1 MKTNLLFIT
10 LSIILLSACSNDF
23 EFETLTNTEKDKID
37 RLTKLYEQYGW
48 TVDESSSESER
59 IKFLLESDEEEFK
72 YIITAFSSTHPTSR
86 AEISN
91 MPVKNYTVGKYAA
104 CAVFGKH
111 DFEFGTSTTVMEIV
125 YTNGYSAYVNK
136 SRADI
141 SPKAKWYPNLNH
153 ELFKWKGNIC
163 QPSVEG
169 IVKFGSFKRNLT
181 MVAYIEYDPNSNS
194 ISRGFVKHFH

>member
-86 AEISN
+86 AEIRD
-91 MPVKNYTVGKYAA
+91 MPVKNHKVDKYAA
-104 CAVFGKH
+104 CTVFGKH
-111 DFEFGTSTTVMEIV
+111 NFEFGSSTTAMEIV
-125 YTNGYSAYVNK
+125 YINGNWAYVNNSK
-136 SRADI
+136 ADI
-141 SPKAKWYPNLNH
+141 SPKAKWYPILGH
-153 ELFKWKGNIC
+153 KLFKWNGDIC

-169 IVKFGSFKRNLT
+169 IVKFGSIKRNFT
-181 MVAYIEYDPNSNS
+181 MAAYIKYDSKSNS
-194 ISRGFVKHFH
+194 ISRGYVEYFH